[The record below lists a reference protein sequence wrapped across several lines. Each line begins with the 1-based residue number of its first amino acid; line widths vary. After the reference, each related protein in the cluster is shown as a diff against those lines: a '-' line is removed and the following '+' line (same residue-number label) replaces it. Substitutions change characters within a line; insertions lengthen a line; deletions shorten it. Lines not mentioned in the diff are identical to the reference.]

1 MQRFMLLLDLKNE
14 SKLIQTY
21 ENYHQNIPAE
31 IAESISASGIES
43 MEIYRFENRL
53 VMEIVA
59 HDHFSFE
66 EKSKLDASNEKVQA
80 WEQLMSQFQEIIPG
94 TPQGEKWVLTKNI
107 FKL

>member
-31 IAESISASGIES
+31 IAESIRASGIES